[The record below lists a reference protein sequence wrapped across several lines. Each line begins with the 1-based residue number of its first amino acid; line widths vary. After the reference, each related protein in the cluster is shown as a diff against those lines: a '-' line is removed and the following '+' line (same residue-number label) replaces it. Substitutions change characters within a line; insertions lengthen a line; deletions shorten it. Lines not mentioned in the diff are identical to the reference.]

1 MISFVKHC
9 SARALTVA
17 RAHYNLKRLTTNVP
31 PYSQSLCQPTRPRP
45 RTNVIRN
52 GPRPHA
58 HTQGTPGTHC
68 PQKRSD
74 TKPATLNPAPAL
86 RRCCPLHTEPIPHHL
101 TAACSVCVC
110 SAMLAAHTH
119 THTSSSHPAH
129 ELLHVRDRRRRAA
142 EELELRAGG
151 EGELGVACLLS
162 QVACRQLEGCSLQ

>member
-58 HTQGTPGTHC
+58 HTHKAHPAHIALKSGPTPN
-68 PQKRSD
+68 P
-74 TKPATLNPAPAL
+74 PPLTL
-86 RRCCPLHTEPIPHHL
+86 PLHYVDVVPFTQNQFL
-101 TAACSVCVC
+101 TTSLQPAVCVC
-110 SAMLAAHTH
+110 AQPCWPRAHTH
-119 THTSSSHPAH
+119 TSSHPAH
-129 ELLHVRDRRRRAA
+129 ELLHIRDRRRRAT

-162 QVACRQLEGCSLQ
+162 QVARRQLEGCSLQ